1 MCPFCNS
8 GSTPEQGR
16 EIVSMSCRGGG
27 GLSQKLFHPV
37 LISLAPHGPSAA
49 TPEFDRAGADC

>member
-1 MCPFCNS
+1 VSYFVILAVDRA
-8 GSTPEQGR
+8 R
-16 EIVSMSCRGGG
+16 EGGVVSCGGGG

-49 TPEFDRAGADC
+49 TPKFNRAGTDC